1 MNMVVKMNKYEKIVN
16 NIEDSKELLEIKFK
30 YYVAD
35 HYLPFLFKS
44 FMSIM
49 LVYVIVLIFVS
60 NSHNKSYELF
70 ISNNIREIFMYCAI
84 AMFFRIIFMFSK
96 VINKNNNYKEIF
108 EKYKD
113 DGLKLKSFIMND
125 SDVKEIIEK
134 SELNE
139 ESKEYFID
147 SIFNA
152 FLEPKK
158 NEKFIEELNKL

>member
-60 NSHNKSYELF
+60 NSHNW
-70 ISNNIREIFMYCAI
+70 
-84 AMFFRIIFMFSK
+84 
-96 VINKNNNYKEIF
+96 
-108 EKYKD
+108 
-113 DGLKLKSFIMND
+113 
-125 SDVKEIIEK
+125 
-134 SELNE
+134 
-139 ESKEYFID
+139 
-147 SIFNA
+147 
-152 FLEPKK
+152 
-158 NEKFIEELNKL
+158 